1 MALQGVDQ
9 IKIGLGAN
17 IDYIITYPI
26 LVVFL
31 LILVNKIVKR
41 WAFLDLS
48 AGPFAWGPAVGG
60 EGVRTEL
67 SLPNVGKTIGAIEGI
82 SQLEFFVTSLL
93 CWHVHVLVSW
103 YIEFLCILLKPQ
115 NYIFALSKL
124 QVTIYPSE
132 I

>member
-124 QVTIYPSE
+124 QITIYPSE